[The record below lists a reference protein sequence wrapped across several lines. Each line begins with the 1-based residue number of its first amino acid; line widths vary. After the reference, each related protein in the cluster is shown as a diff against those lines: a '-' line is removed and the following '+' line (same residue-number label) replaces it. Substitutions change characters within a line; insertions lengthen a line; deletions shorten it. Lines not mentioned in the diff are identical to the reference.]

1 MNLPL
6 MTKIHQRFDTQP
18 ITQISHALHLEL
30 QQLNLAERILPGQT
44 VAITAGSRGIANIV
58 TVLSGIVRELKAI
71 GAQPFLV
78 PSMGSHGG
86 ATAEGQVKLLAGYGI
101 TEESVGA
108 PIRSDMTVVE
118 VGRSNLGLPVYLDKQ
133 AFLSDHIVV
142 VNRVKPHTDFKAPIE
157 SGLVKMMTIGLG
169 KQKGAEQYHNAVIE
183 HGYYQTLMAHSEVIL
198 ANAPVSFGVA
208 LVENQLDETQI
219 IKAAWRENMLDMEVE
234 LQKQSKVL
242 LPRLPFKEIDL
253 LIVDEMG
260 KDISGTC
267 MDQNVIARTVIRVG
281 TAPTEPRIR
290 RIFARDLTPKSQGM
304 ATGIGN
310 ADFVTTRLVNK
321 MDRNATYMNCLSACE
336 PEMAAIPPYYDTD
349 REVLERALL
358 TIGLVTPE
366 MSKIVHIRNTLCLD
380 AMLISDALIPE
391 IERNGQLDIVAEPR
405 PFFFGD
411 DDNLISQWPT
421 SGH

>member
-18 ITQISHALHLEL
+18 ITQISHALHDEL
-30 QQLNLAERILPGQT
+30 QQLNLAERILPGQS

-58 TVLSGIVRELKAI
+58 TVLSGIVLELKAI

-86 ATAEGQVKLLAGYGI
+86 ATAEGQVRLLAGYGI
-101 TEESVGA
+101 TEESIGA

-234 LQKQSKVL
+234 LQKQSKAL

-290 RIFARDLTPKSQGM
+290 RIFVRDLTPKSQGM

-358 TIGLVTPE
+358 TIGLVTPN
-366 MSKIVHIRNTLCLD
+366 MAKIVHIRNTLCLD
-380 AMLISDALIPE
+380 SMLVSEALLPEVASDTTI
-391 IERNGQLDIVAEPR
+391 DIVAQAR
-405 PFFFGD
+405 PFNFGD
-411 DDNLISQWPT
+411 DDNLVSPWPL
-421 SGH
+421 SGQ